1 MPLFLIRHGESEGN
15 ALRVVQGQGGN
26 YALTVVGRGQA
37 QSVGTLLA
45 TLPVV
50 SLFCSP
56 LRRARETAEL
66 IIGSLTETISEASSK
81 SSIAFDKRL
90 MEYDFG
96 DLTGTPFKD
105 LPEDY
110 MDFWRDIRP
119 EPPGAEGS
127 NKFRER
133 VNAATTEYL
142 EIVKKADP
150 GSICVAVTHG
160 GVIDA
165 ICSSVMGLPAE
176 KFGVFRTSNCAITE
190 LDEVRGQIAITR
202 HNDSCHLKEGNA

>member
-15 ALRVVQGQGGN
+15 ALRVVQGQGGD
-26 YALTVVGRGQA
+26 YALTARGREQA
-37 QSVGTLLA
+37 QSVGKLLDS
-45 TLPVV
+45 LPVI
-50 SLFCSP
+50 SLFASP

-66 IIGSLTETISEASSK
+66 IVASLTKSISEDSSN
-81 SSIAFDKRL
+81 SFLSFDRRL

-96 DLTGTPFKD
+96 EMTGTPFKD

-127 NKFRER
+127 DKFRER
-133 VNAATTEYL
+133 VDAATTEYL
-142 EIVKKADP
+142 RIVREAGPD
-150 GSICVAVTHG
+150 SICVAVTHG

-176 KFGVFRTSNCAITE
+176 KFGVFRTSNCAVTE
-190 LDEVRGQIAITR
+190 LDELRGQITITR
-202 HNDSCHLKEGNA
+202 HNDSCHLKET

>member
-1 MPLFLIRHGESEGN
+1 MPLLLIRHGESEGN
-15 ALRVVQGQGGN
+15 ALRVVQGQGGD
-26 YALTVVGRGQA
+26 YALTVVGRKQA
-37 QSVGTLLA
+37 QSVGKLLA
-45 TLPVV
+45 TLPVI
-50 SLFCSP
+50 SLVCSP

-66 IIGSLTETISEASSK
+66 IFVSLAETIFEASSNGF
-81 SSIAFDKRL
+81 ITFDKRL

-110 MDFWRDIRP
+110 MDFWCDIRP

-127 NKFRER
+127 KKFRER

-142 EIVKKADP
+142 KIVKEADP
-150 GSICVAVTHG
+150 GSICVVVTHG

-165 ICSSVMGLPAE
+165 ICSSVMGLSTE
-176 KFGVFRTSNCAITE
+176 KFGVFRTSNCAVTE

-202 HNDSCHLKEGNA
+202 HNDSCHLTSD